1 MQELSVTLTVI
12 ANSRA
17 YIGNEE
23 SFNVTITALVD
34 TFDNNSDVN
43 SANNQQVISFSFGSL
58 SDINVAMY
66 VCW

>member
-1 MQELSVTLTVI
+1 MI

-43 SANNQQVISFSFGSL
+43 PANNQQVVSFSFGSL

-66 VCW
+66 VGLS